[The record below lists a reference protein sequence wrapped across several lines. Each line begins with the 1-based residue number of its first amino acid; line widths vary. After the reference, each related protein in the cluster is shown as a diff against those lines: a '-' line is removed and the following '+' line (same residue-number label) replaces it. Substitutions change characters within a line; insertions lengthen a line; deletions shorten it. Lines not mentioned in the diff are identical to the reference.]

1 MALGRTVKES
11 LTGFRNGRVSD
22 MVGRL
27 KPSALFGWA
36 KVVTDVE
43 YACCPTCPSRL

>member
-11 LTGFRNGRVSD
+11 MTGFRNGQVSD

-27 KPSALFGWA
+27 KPRALFGWV

-43 YACCPTCPSRL
+43 FACYLARPSGL